1 MSKENNQ
8 PQEENTEPM
17 SDMRDIVE
25 QMMRGNNSLPT
36 QVYKQV
42 LVGKSLSNNIKS
54 KLNCKE
60 AIITD
65 LKVAEEGETVDIEI
79 KDENNQRRWLNAGLR
94 IITSSIEEQENGQ
107 CESS

>member
-1 MSKENNQ
+1 
-8 PQEENTEPM
+8 M
-17 SDMRDIVE
+17 SDMWDIVE
-25 QMMRGNNSLPT
+25 QMIKDNVDSCCE
-36 QVYKQV
+36 QVYKQA
-42 LVGKSLSNNIKS
+42 LVGKPLSNNLKS

-65 LKVAEEGETVDIEI
+65 LKLAKEGRTVDIEI